1 MDILVA
7 MPLVFAVFIG
17 VPVLEVV
24 VFVMV
29 GGRIGLLNVL
39 ALILVTGVV
48 GALVAS
54 RQGMS
59 VWRDAQ
65 VQMAQGAFPGR
76 ELAHGAMVLAGAMLL
91 VTPGFVT
98 DVVGFLLMVPVVRE
112 AVRRWAS
119 RRFTARSGII
129 DI

>member
-1 MDILVA
+1 
-7 MPLVFAVFIG
+7 MPFLLAVFVG
-17 VPVLEVV
+17 VPVLEVI
-24 VFVMV
+24 VFIVV

-48 GALVAS
+48 GAFVAS
-54 RQGMS
+54 RQGMA

-65 VQMAQGAFPGR
+65 IQMAQGAFPGR

-91 VTPGFVT
+91 ITPGFVT

-112 AVRRWAS
+112 ALRRWGK
-119 RRFTARSGII
+119 RRFSPRTGII
-129 DI
+129 DV

>member
-1 MDILVA
+1 

-17 VPVLEVV
+17 IPILEVA
-24 VFVMV
+24 VFVAV
-29 GGRIGLLNVL
+29 GGEIGILNVL

-48 GALVAS
+48 GAFVAS
-54 RQGMS
+54 RQGVA

-65 VQMAQGAFPGR
+65 IQLAQGAFPGR

-91 VTPGFVT
+91 ITPGFVT

-112 AVRRWAS
+112 VVRRWGA
-119 RRFTARSGII
+119 RRFRAGTGIVDI
-129 DI
+129 DT

>member
-1 MDILVA
+1 
-7 MPLVFAVFIG
+7 MPYFFAVFIG
-17 VPVLEVV
+17 VPILEVIG
-24 VFVMV
+24 FVTV
-29 GGRIGLLNVL
+29 GNRIGLLNVL

-48 GALVAS
+48 GAFVAS
-54 RQGMS
+54 RQGMT

-65 VQMAQGAFPGR
+65 LQLAQGALPAR

-91 VTPGFVT
+91 ITPGFVT

-112 AVRRWAS
+112 AIRRWGA
-119 RRFTARSGII
+119 RRFTPRTGII